1 MTVILQPPH
10 ERIKKK
16 KSINARSGPEWYLKD
31 KKEEQTVD
39 SVQKLDIPDQRNKFW
54 HLCQQS

>member
-1 MTVILQPPH
+1 MNEL
-10 ERIKKK
+10 KK